1 MLDYNNYYME
11 DTSRIIQLPK
21 IADPRGNLS
30 IIEQIKQIPFVI
42 KRVHWVYDVPGG
54 FDRGGHAYFE
64 TEEFI
69 VALSGSFDVVVDD
82 GVDKK
87 IFQLNRSY
95 FGLYVPK
102 GMWRTMTNFSTNSL
116 ALVLSS
122 TEYSEKDYISD
133 FDEYLAWRKDGSKV
147 PTITDA
153 KTSVRLNN
161 PLGKNLVD
169 EGKSV
174 FDCSLCELNKM
185 HDTEGNLTYM
195 YENVHVPFPIN
206 RVFYSYD
213 IPGGEDRG
221 AHAHKE
227 CHQFLIAAS
236 GSFEVVLDD
245 GINKRTVLLN
255 RPFWGLHVP
264 PGIWAS
270 EQGFSS
276 GSICLVLASHGYDP
290 DDYIRNYD
298 DYLKYLEEKRNQ

>member
-1 MLDYNNYYME
+1 MNISDCK
-11 DTSRIIQLPK
+11 IISLPK
-21 IADPRGNLS
+21 IGDERGNLS
-30 IIEQIKQIPFVI
+30 IIEQIKQIPFEI
-42 KRVHWVYDVPGG
+42 KRVHWIYDVPGG
-54 FDRGGHAYFE
+54 MDRGGHAFME

-82 GVDKK
+82 GSIKMTYS
-87 IFQLNRSY
+87 LNRSY

-102 GMWRTMTNFSTNSL
+102 GVWRTMTNFSTNSL

-122 TEYSEKDYISD
+122 TEYDENDYVSD
-133 FDEYLAWRKDGSKV
+133 YEEYKEWRKDGSKI
-147 PTITDA
+147 PTKTDA
-153 KTSVRLNN
+153 KTSIKVNTPMNSQMLR
-161 PLGKNLVD
+161 

-185 HDTEGNLTYM
+185 HDKEGNLTYM

-213 IPGGEDRG
+213 VPGGEDRG
-221 AHAHKE
+221 AHAHKR

-236 GSFEVVLDD
+236 GSYEVALDD
-245 GINKRTVLLN
+245 GTNKRTVLLN

-276 GSICLVLASHGYDP
+276 GSICLVLASEGYSE
-290 DDYIRNYD
+290 DDYIRDYE
-298 DYLKYLEEKRNQ
+298 DYLKYLKTKK